1 MKIDVSFNSE
11 RNETVIA
18 ALKNSHGDRCIIDR
32 LCDEYGTVTVLN
44 ALYHMTNSEDCPA
57 EFTCFDWKY
66 TIQDW
71 LYQYF
76 YEDCMNYVFDAVFA
90 KDLC

>member
-32 LCDEYGTVTVLN
+32 LCDEYIHIFPSL
-44 ALYHMTNSEDCPA
+44 
-57 EFTCFDWKY
+57 
-66 TIQDW
+66 IQHN
-71 LYQYF
+71 
-76 YEDCMNYVFDAVFA
+76 MA
-90 KDLC
+90 